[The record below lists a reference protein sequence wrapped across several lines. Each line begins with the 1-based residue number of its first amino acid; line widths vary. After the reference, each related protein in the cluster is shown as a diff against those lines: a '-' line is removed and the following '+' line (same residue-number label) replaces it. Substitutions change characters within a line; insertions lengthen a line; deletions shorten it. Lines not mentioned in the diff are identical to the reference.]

1 MQNFCVGTFYAKP
14 GFVVFRSASLTLFR
28 ERVLCTPLTHKGL
41 VPVYFHLFLLTGLK
55 RGVRREKTRA
65 RKIGIS
71 ITKIIF
77 TLENK
82 GSEQGE

>member
-55 RGVRREKTRA
+55 RGVRRGKTRA

-71 ITKIIF
+71 ITKITF
-77 TLENK
+77 KLENK
-82 GSEQGE
+82 GVNKGD

>member
-1 MQNFCVGTFYAKP
+1 MQNFCVGTFYAKL
-14 GFVVFRSASLTLFR
+14 GFVVFCSASRTLFR
-28 ERVLCTPLTHKGL
+28 ERVSVRLAHKGL
-41 VPVYFHLFLLTGLK
+41 APVYFHLFLLTGLK
-55 RGVRREKTRA
+55 RGVRRGKTRV

-82 GSEQGE
+82 GSE